1 MIAMEARKVQRT
13 GKSTLIVSL
22 PKNWVM
28 RNNILCGSILFISK
42 NQNGTL
48 SLSAKNSEQ
57 DLMTRLDV
65 GGKSGEPLIRDVI
78 ACYLAGYRT
87 IEITSLQM
95 SADQKRDLHQ
105 IVNKLIGTEILEET
119 VNTVVVQDLLSSDE
133 LQTDLAL
140 KRIKNMTKLMVQDAL
155 SALLK
160 RNTDLAQD
168 VMQRDNDV
176 DRLNLLVARQFMEIL
191 RSGSVKQEALSAIA
205 AFNYM
210 QAASNLERMAD
221 HSTKIAN
228 ATLQNNC
235 AIPARIE
242 EELSKLASEL
252 GAITDD
258 CISLLLHADSDGA
271 NRLIDSIVEM
281 KKRMQIVT
289 NSLPGEDPEE
299 MRFKHVVAGSIERI
313 LDHIMNINELTI
325 NLCNANLE

>member
-1 MIAMEARKVQRT
+1 MIPMETRKVQRT

-22 PKNWVM
+22 PKNWAM
-28 RNNILCGSILFISK
+28 RNNVCYGSTLFISK

-48 SLSAKNSEQ
+48 SLSAKNSGPDQ
-57 DLMTRLDV
+57 IIKLDI
-65 GGKSGEPLIRDVI
+65 GNKSGEPLIRDVI

-87 IEITSLQM
+87 IEVSSLQM
-95 SADQKRDLHQ
+95 SADQKRDLRR
-105 IVNKLIGTEILEET
+105 IVNKLIGTEILEEN
-119 VNTVVVQDLLSSDE
+119 VNKVVVQDLLGSDE

-140 KRIKNMTKLMVQDAL
+140 KRIKNMTKLMVQDAIT
-155 SALLK
+155 SLLERK
-160 RNTDLAQD
+160 MDLAQD

-191 RSGSVKQEALSAIA
+191 RSGSLKQEAYGAIA

-210 QAASNLERMAD
+210 QAASNLERIAD

-228 ATLQNNC
+228 VSLQNNC
-235 AIPARIE
+235 AIPAKFE

-252 GAITDD
+252 GSITDD
-258 CISLLLHADSDGA
+258 CISLLLHADSNGA
-271 NRLIDSIVEM
+271 NRLIDNIIEI
-281 KKRMQIVT
+281 KKRMTVVT
-289 NSLPGEDPEE
+289 SSLPGDYPEE

-325 NLCNANLE
+325 NLCNANIE